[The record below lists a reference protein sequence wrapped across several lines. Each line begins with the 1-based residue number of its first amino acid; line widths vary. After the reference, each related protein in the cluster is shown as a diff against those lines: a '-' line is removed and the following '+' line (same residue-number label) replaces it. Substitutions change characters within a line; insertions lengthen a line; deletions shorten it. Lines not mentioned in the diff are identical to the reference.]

1 MRLFTLFLSV
11 ILAASP
17 AVPAWA
23 KGRKSVELA
32 LTGPRAY
39 RLDGQEYDYA
49 AVGARLAELDAET
62 PIRKLVLVDPHGS
75 GTIADVIDFALL
87 AKPIGARPRR
97 QELVWMHPEDSRF
110 VWVRTFYFQANFS
123 ETPQV
128 GG

>member
-1 MRLFTLFLSV
+1 MGESGLIGEHFAGEATPLRVAKVLRRPDDADFSEVLSV
-11 ILAASP
+11 ST
-17 AVPAWA
+17 V
-23 KGRKSVELA
+23 KFD
-32 LTGPRAY
+32 PRP
-39 RLDGQEYDYA
+39 GW
-49 AVGARLAELDAET
+49 V
-62 PIRKLVLVDPHGS
+62 
-75 GTIADVIDFALL
+75 LL